1 MCDGETRTRDR
12 THTFVKLGE
21 VQAKG
26 YATPVPTFKPTITKH
41 QKVRV
46 GSSNANMIHG
56 INRMETLSGTFVV
69 HSSYCCASWMR
80 ENMRAPTL
88 KYLIGRTQRLGV
100 CYRVFSFRS

>member
-46 GSSNANMIHG
+46 GSSNANMVHG
-56 INRMETLSGTFVV
+56 INRMETLSGTL
-69 HSSYCCASWMR
+69 SCMILLLC
-80 ENMRAPTL
+80 
-88 KYLIGRTQRLGV
+88 
-100 CYRVFSFRS
+100 